1 MDTPMDS
8 RTPTIVAMESSVTK
22 MKEEEVVKHEES
34 PAPFVQHTR
43 DFGIIP
49 IPKHLRYHPDKP
61 FHFGL
66 GLNIAFGFAST
77 FSA

>member
-1 MDTPMDS
+1 MDVPMDS
-8 RTPTIVAMESSVTK
+8 RTSTTVSAESSVTK
-22 MKEEEVVKHEES
+22 AKEEEVVKQEES
-34 PAPFVQHTR
+34 PPPFIQHTR

-77 FSA
+77 FST